1 MARRVKHLKK
11 KPLVLI
17 CAEGGS
23 NSTEFKYL
31 RRFSSRDLR
40 IKCCSGNDTD
50 VNGMVANLINYIDKE
65 DIKNEDNCRIFLM
78 IDTDLSK
85 ERIKQIESIEKLCK
99 KYNIE
104 IITSS
109 PTLEIWFLLHFRKDK
124 LNFANSLSVKSALNK
139 VKSKYGLF
147 NEDLFFT
154 FLLNNIASAIENAKS
169 LMVVENKDSIYFSNP
184 HTMVYKIIEAINFLK

>member
-40 IKCCSGNDTD
+40 IKCCLGNDTD

-65 DIKNEDNCRIFLM
+65 TN
-78 IDTDLSK
+78 
-85 ERIKQIESIEKLCK
+85 
-99 KYNIE
+99 Y
-104 IITSS
+104 
-109 PTLEIWFLLHFRKDK
+109 
-124 LNFANSLSVKSALNK
+124 
-139 VKSKYGLF
+139 
-147 NEDLFFT
+147 
-154 FLLNNIASAIENAKS
+154 
-169 LMVVENKDSIYFSNP
+169 
-184 HTMVYKIIEAINFLK
+184 